1 MERLEYYENCDL
13 KSRSGQMIPLKAS
26 CSTSR
31 KYKSLQTKAANDRK
45 RTDFT
50 VKAIKCALWF
60 EELRPGDIAY
70 VNGDCVN
77 FRGGEVDL
85 LMTSM
90 GIGRR

>member
-1 MERLEYYENCDL
+1 MERLEYYKNCDL
-13 KSRSGQMIPLKAS
+13 KSRSGQMISLKAS
-26 CSTSR
+26 STSC
-31 KYKSLQTKAANDRK
+31 KYKSLQVKAVNNKR

-50 VKAIKCALWF
+50 FKAIRCTLWF

-70 VNGDCVN
+70 VDGDRVN